1 MRKINCNYQRKRSF
15 KQIKMHKNVSIILS
29 QTVKWT
35 WTSHT
40 ELWGCTGHLELM
52 AGPPVT
58 ETDNSGWA
66 PRHHHKW
73 RPYLLYSRNV
83 NSFKWICY
91 RIKIFLAGY
100 IQIFLFIAARQW
112 ICLLFMVQVEET
124 MRFSCSPSR
133 YHITAQTLQR
143 YICTWRGRAYV
154 DIRELF
160 DVQNIDIREILDV
173 QNIDIR

>member
-1 MRKINCNYQRKRSF
+1 
-15 KQIKMHKNVSIILS
+15 MHQNVSIILS

-40 ELWGCTGHLELM
+40 ELRGWTGHLELM

-58 ETDNSGWA
+58 ETV

-133 YHITAQTLQR
+133 YHITAQTLQW
-143 YICTWRGRAYV
+143 YICTWRGTAGHMLTSERYFMSLCWHQRDTWYPECWHLRV
-154 DIRELF
+154 TWCPEYWHQRDTWCPERWH
-160 DVQNIDIREILDV
+160 
-173 QNIDIR
+173 